1 MPMDRDREE
10 ELMIA
15 EILILG
21 AMALGLLDFI
31 FWNML
36 GTKGP
41 VMSATESIIIVCVV
55 ILIFYGFYLALFG
68 EKKMK
73 RLVLIGEKKRRY

>member
-21 AMALGLLDFI
+21 AIAIGLLDFI

-41 VMSATESIIIVCVV
+41 VMSVTESIIIVCVV

-73 RLVLIGEKKRRY
+73 RLALIGEKKRRY

>member
-1 MPMDRDREE
+1 
-10 ELMIA
+10 
-15 EILILG
+15 
-21 AMALGLLDFI
+21 
-31 FWNML
+31 ML

-68 EKKMK
+68 EKKMR
-73 RLVLIGEKKRRY
+73 RLALIGEKRKK